1 MKPIIIT
8 DSNCDLTAEYL
19 KENNIPVIPFYLI

>member
-8 DSNCDLTAEYL
+8 DSNCDLSGDYL
-19 KENNIPVIPFYLI
+19 TDNKIAVIPISLF